1 MRPYAFVFSS
11 GACSA
16 AGVRHADRKVH
27 SAPQRPPRHPS
38 QFIFPASFD
47 LVAAA
52 VVTVV
57 LIVSAACRFHSRAK
71 WERSKALFA
80 GQDKDAKQ
88 YHLPRLR
95 ARYINIRQPTGES
108 LYHYPGGP
116 NRTNTADKERKGEP
130 PRRGETKSTMSQNR
144 SISRPAR

>member
-16 AGVRHADRKVH
+16 AGVRHGDRKVH

-52 VVTVV
+52 VVV

-95 ARYINIRQPTGES
+95 TRYINIRQPTGES
-108 LYHYPGGP
+108 VYTIIRAALIEQTPLTRNERE
-116 NRTNTADKERKGEP
+116 NRRDEEKQN
-130 PRRGETKSTMSQNR
+130 PR
-144 SISRPAR
+144 